1 MEIEKK
7 FLLKSPSDVPGAPE
21 RQSRIEQF
29 YLDPIRCRAE
39 KRSDRYELVVENCR
53 VPLEGAA
60 APLIP
65 TPFPAFAVIRLRRHA
80 PLHPGKPPIVL
91 CFKWAPS
98 PEAGAVSSPARPE
111 SAQGERSG
119 GRAEIKS
126 RPSAVVS
133 EEYEFPLFDLS
144 LWDSLSPAILG
155 RPILKTRRYFESLIP
170 GRLVELDVFEGA
182 LAGLVVAEVEFPDLA
197 QVALFE
203 AALPPFLSRARDV
216 SADRRYS
223 NRVLALDGMPAAA
236 H

>member
-7 FLLKSPSDVPGAPE
+7 FLLKSPSDVPGVPE

-29 YLDPIRCRAE
+29 YLDPLRCRVE
-39 KRSDRYELVVENCR
+39 KRGDRYELVVEDCR

-60 APLIP
+60 ASLIP
-65 TPFPAFAVIRLRRHA
+65 TPFHTKAVIRLRRHA
-80 PLHPGKPPIVL
+80 PLRPGKPPIVL

-98 PEAGAVSSPARPE
+98 PEAG
-111 SAQGERSG
+111 G
-119 GRAEIKS
+119 GS
-126 RPSAVVS
+126 TTAVVS
-133 EEYEFPLFDLS
+133 EEYEFPLFDVT

-155 RPILKTRRYFESLIP
+155 VPILKTRLYFETLIP

-203 AALPPFLSRARDV
+203 ASLPPFLSRARDV

-223 NRVLALDGMPAAA
+223 NRVLALEGKPAAD